1 MSVTSKYHIYSVKR
15 PSWNKHPP
23 PPPPIT
29 LFPPPPKKKEEVD
42 KKSIAYD
49 FFNALSTSHRMT
61 WLFADDTLWDIDEA
75 TPESLLFA
83 LTENEIEIL
92 TRYY

>member
-1 MSVTSKYHIYSVKR
+1 MSVTSKYHIYSVEA
-15 PSWNKHPP
+15 PTPTPTHHLLPP
-23 PPPPIT
+23 PPP
-29 LFPPPPKKKEEVD
+29 KKEEVD

-49 FFNALSTSHRMT
+49 FFNALSASHRMT
-61 WLFADDTLWDIDEA
+61 WPFADDTLWDIYEA
-75 TPESLLFA
+75 TPESLPFA